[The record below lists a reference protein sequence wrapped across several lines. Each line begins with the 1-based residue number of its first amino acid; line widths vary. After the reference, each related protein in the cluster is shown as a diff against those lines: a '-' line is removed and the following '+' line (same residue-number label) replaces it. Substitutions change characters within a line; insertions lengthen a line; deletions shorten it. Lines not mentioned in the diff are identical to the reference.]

1 MRLDIKDSPFPKG
14 PGFWKYNT
22 SLNNDQ
28 VYILEI
34 KKLISNFLIEHA
46 SMDKQAKL
54 ELLKFEIKKFSIKFS
69 KEKAKLTR
77 INRET
82 LEKNLESMLAE
93 NVDPESE
100 IFKKTHEDLEKL
112 YDEIAEG
119 IRIRSKCNWYEL
131 GEKSTK
137 YFLNLEKK
145 NAKSSTITKLDT
157 GDKIISNHKEIFGEI
172 EKFYTNLFKNNNDKS
187 KASCKRFLDKL
198 SVPMIDD
205 EDRLE
210 MSNDITKEEIF
221 SALSEMS
228 NERSP
233 GNDGLPAE
241 FYKCFWDELKDVYF
255 DSISLGRLK

>member
-1 MRLDIKDSPFPKG
+1 
-14 PGFWKYNT
+14 
-22 SLNNDQ
+22 
-28 VYILEI
+28 
-34 KKLISNFLIEHA
+34 
-46 SMDKQAKL
+46 
-54 ELLKFEIKKFSIKFS
+54 
-69 KEKAKLTR
+69 
-77 INRET
+77 
-82 LEKNLESMLAE
+82 MLAE

-119 IRIRSKCNWYEL
+119 IRICSKCNWYEL

-172 EKFYTNLFKNNNDKS
+172 ENFYTNLFKNNNDKS

-221 SALSEMS
+221 SALSEM
-228 NERSP
+228 
-233 GNDGLPAE
+233 
-241 FYKCFWDELKDVYF
+241 
-255 DSISLGRLK
+255 